1 MKRAS
6 GSLFATIALDPSAS
20 VPLYRQLYDELRS
33 IILSGQLQAGAR
45 LPSTRTLA
53 SELGI
58 ARSTVVT
65 VFERLIAE
73 GYLDGKSRGGTYVV
87 WSLPAEL
94 PDATRTQPCTPTREP
109 HRHSLSRRGNA
120 VVMALQEGKIWPVA
134 SDGGRLDPAVPL
146 AFDTVLP
153 ALDAFPY
160 DVWHRLTSRR
170 WRQSGPDLLRHW
182 CGAGYYPLR
191 EAIAAYVGGTRGVRC
206 RPEQIIVVGD
216 GREALDLA
224 ARVLLDPGDSA
235 WIEDPGYL
243 ISSSVL
249 TGAGIEAIPVPV
261 DADGL
266 DVEAG
271 MRLAPA
277 ARLAVVTLAPQ
288 WPLGMIT
295 PLARRLALLQWAR
308 QNDAWLFEND
318 NDNQYPYIG
327 QPVAALQGLDKDG
340 CVIYYGDFINVL
352 CAPLSVGYLVVPSDL
367 VEAFAAAQFTQGAH
381 ASIVGQAV
389 LADFMTEGHFTR
401 HLRRVRRLYATRQAA
416 LLGEAHNSLDGL
428 LEVQP
433 AEAGP
438 YVLGWLPT
446 GVDDRAVA
454 WNASQLG
461 ITVLPISAF
470 SVAPPSR
477 DGLLLGYAAVDAA
490 HMADA
495 VGRLAVAIRQT
506 MSQSGQGKALDPDV
520 LGRGLP
526 S

>member
-20 VPLYRQLYDELRS
+20 VPLYRQLYDELRA

-73 GYLDGKSRGGTYVV
+73 GYLDGKSRGGTYVA

-94 PDATRTQPCTPTREP
+94 PESPIP
-109 HRHSLSRRGNA
+109 HPRPPAPEAYRQSLSQRGNA
-120 VVMALQEGKIWPVA
+120 IVSALQAGQVWPVA
-134 SDGGRLDPAVPL
+134 SDGGRLNPAAPL

-160 DVWHRLTSRR
+160 EVWQRLAAKR

-182 CGAGYYPLR
+182 CGAGYRPLR
-191 EAIAAYVGGTRGVRC
+191 EAIAAYLGGTRGVRC

-224 ARVLLDPGDSA
+224 ARVLLDPGDAA

-249 TGAGIEAIPVPV
+249 PGAGITAVPVPV

-327 QPVAALQGLDKDG
+327 QPVAALQGLDSDG
-340 CVIYYGDFINVL
+340 RVIYYGDFINVL
-352 CAPLSVGYLVVPSDL
+352 CAALSVGYLVVPPDL
-367 VEAFAAAQFTQGAH
+367 VEAFAAAQFAQGAY

-389 LADFMTEGHFTR
+389 LADFMAEGHFTR
-401 HLRRVRRLYATRQAA
+401 HLRRVRRLYAAREAA
-416 LLGEAHNSLDGL
+416 LLRQAHGALAGL
-428 LEVQP
+428 LDIRP

-438 YVLGWLPT
+438 YVLGWLPA
-446 GVDDRAVA
+446 GIDGRDVASRAA
-454 WNASQLG
+454 RQG
-461 ITVLPISAF
+461 ITVLPLSAF
-470 SVAPPSR
+470 SVAPPPR
-477 DGLLLGYAAVDAA
+477 EGLLLGYAAVDVA

-495 VGRLAVAIRQT
+495 VSRLAAAISEAMR
-506 MSQSGQGKALDPDV
+506 L
-520 LGRGLP
+520 RGGG
-526 S
+526 

>member
-1 MKRAS
+1 MKRVS

-20 VPLYRQLYDELRS
+20 VPLYRQLYDELRA
-33 IILSGQLQAGAR
+33 IILSGQLQAGTR

-53 SELGI
+53 GELGI
-58 ARSTVVT
+58 ARSTVVI

-73 GYLDGKSRGGTYVV
+73 GYLDGKSRGGTYVAR
-87 WSLPAEL
+87 SL
-94 PDATRTQPCTPTREP
+94 PDALPESPLSEP
-109 HRHSLSRRGNA
+109 RALVPGPYRHTLSQRGNA
-120 VVMALQEGKIWPVA
+120 LVMALQSRQVWPVS
-134 SDGGRLDPAVPL
+134 SDGGRLNPAVPL

-160 DVWHRLTSRR
+160 EVWQRLTAKR
-170 WRQSGPDLLRHW
+170 WRQSGPELLRYW
-182 CGAGYYPLR
+182 CGAGYHPLR
-191 EAIAAYVGGTRGVRC
+191 EAIAAYLGGTRGVRC
-206 RPEQIIVVGD
+206 RPEQIIVVGN

-224 ARVLLDPGDSA
+224 ARVLLDPGDAA

-243 ISSSVL
+243 IPSSVL
-249 TGAGIEAIPVPV
+249 PGAGIAAIPVPV

-308 QNDAWLFEND
+308 QNEAWLFEND

-327 QPVAALQGLDKDG
+327 QPVAALQGLDTDG
-340 CVIYYGDFINVL
+340 RVIYYGDFINVL
-352 CAPLSVGYLVVPSDL
+352 CAALSVGYLVVPPDL
-367 VEAFAAAQFTQGAH
+367 IEAFAAAQFAQGDY

-389 LADFMTEGHFTR
+389 LADFMAEGHFTR

-416 LLGEAHNSLDGL
+416 LLGEAHRALAGL
-428 LEVQP
+428 LDIQP

-438 YVLGWLPT
+438 YVLGWLPA
-446 GVDDRAVA
+446 GVDGRAVA
-454 WNASQLG
+454 WNAMQRG
-461 ITVLPISAF
+461 VTVLPISAF
-470 SVAPPSR
+470 SFAPLPR

-495 VGRLAVAIRQT
+495 VGRLVDAISET
-506 MSQSGQGKALDPDV
+506 MHQSRHGGAHDANV
-520 LGRGLP
+520 RGLGLL
-526 S
+526 